1 MTHRDNQELKNT
13 KKIDNRQTDLK
24 EKLNDKT
31 PSATPENLK
40 YNHDY
45 FLNYEIND
53 PAYAADCKEYGRAIP
68 SRPFIAQLLTYTP
81 NLNFDQICAAFNLT
95 KQWQADALE
104 SRLKVMLGTQV
115 VYLSPRETFALTD
128 KNAVIKGHVVGH
140 GEGYGYVMP
149 DSGGEPIFLEV
160 NAMQNI
166 MHGDYI
172 SVRVTGLDYKGRRQG
187 EFVELLTRKVD
198 KIIGKLVLEQGAMIF
213 VPENRRI
220 SHHFGITPEHANG
233 AKIGQI
239 VLIKMLTPPSKE
251 ALATGSV
258 LEILGDEMNAGLEIK
273 IALFNHNIPHEWPQT
288 VLDEVAAIPDTVSE
302 QDKLNKRDVRDLPLV
317 TIDGITARDFDDAV
331 FAEQVGTGFRLYV
344 AIADVAHYV
353 RLGTPLDDE
362 AVNRATSVYFPNK
375 VIPMLPE
382 KLSNGLCSLNPD
394 VDRLCML
401 CVMDI
406 DASGAITHAEFYNAV
421 MRSHARFTYE
431 TVAQILEGDGLLRK
445 NYAKLVPH
453 LDTLYALFKVLKIAR
468 DQRGSINFE
477 TRETEVEY
485 DAEGHIESIKP
496 SSRTEAHMVIEECM
510 IAANVATAMFLTHYK
525 VPALYRVHPKP
536 PEERLNKLREFLKE
550 FNLGLNGGLS
560 PTSKDYADTLQAASE
575 KEAFEMIQTVMLRSL
590 SQAIYHPDNEG
601 HFGLA
606 LEHYAHFTSPIRRYP
621 DLLAHR
627 AIKFIIARGVHMI
640 NLTNK
645 SIQDNI
651 QNNIQDLDIS
661 AYSYD
666 HAKMLFLGEQCS
678 MAERRADDAVREA
691 TDWLKCQ
698 FMKQYVGETFAGK
711 ITGVTNFGLFVE
723 LNDVFIEGLVHVSS
737 LTDDFY
743 KFDAD
748 KHRLIGE
755 RTGRM
760 LRLNDPVMIRV
771 MEANPE
777 TKKIDFQ
784 MLGLKQDARNQMGIR
799 KKKSPSDLSISSK
812 LAKSKASKSQALKIK
827 SSAQS
832 AKVSTKVKSE
842 KSKKFKSKKR

>member
-1 MTHRDNQELKNT
+1 MTHSDNQELKNT
-13 KKIDNRQTDLK
+13 KKINKTQSDQK
-24 EKLNDKT
+24 GKLNDAIPSGT
-31 PSATPENLK
+31 PVDMK
-40 YNHDY
+40 YNKDY
-45 FLNYEIND
+45 FLNYEVND
-53 PAYAADCKEYGRAIP
+53 PAYAADCKKYGRAIP
-68 SRPFIAQLLTYTP
+68 SRPFIAQLLTFSP
-81 NLNFDQICAAFNLT
+81 NLSFDQICTAFNLT

-115 VYLSPRETFALTD
+115 VFLSPRETFALTD
-128 KNAVIKGHVVGH
+128 KHALIKGHVVGH
-140 GEGYGYVMP
+140 GEGYGYLQP
-149 DSGGEPIFLEV
+149 DSGGEPIFLEAS
-160 NAMQNI
+160 AMQNI

-187 EFVELLTRKVD
+187 EFVDLITRKVD

-251 ALATGSV
+251 AIATGSV

-273 IALFNHNIPHEWPQT
+273 IALFNHNIPHEWPQML
-288 VLDEVAAIPDTVSE
+288 LDEVAAIPDEVSE

-331 FAEQVGTGFRLYV
+331 FAEQVGTGFKLYV

-353 RLGTPLDDE
+353 RLGTPLNDE

-406 DASGAITHAEFYNAV
+406 DASGTITHAEFYNAV

-431 TVAQILEGDGLLRK
+431 TVAQILEGDTLLRK
-445 NYAKLVPH
+445 NYAQLVPH
-453 LDTLYALFKVLKIAR
+453 LDTLYALFKVLKVAR

-510 IAANVATAMFLTHYK
+510 IAANVATAKFLTHYK
-525 VPALYRVHPKP
+525 VPALYRVHPRP

-560 PTSKDYADTLQAASE
+560 PTSKDYADTLAAASE

-590 SQAIYHPDNEG
+590 SQAVYHPDNDG

-606 LEHYAHFTSPIRRYP
+606 LQHYAHFTSPIRRYP

-627 AIKFIIARGVHMI
+627 GIKFLIARGVHAI
-640 NLTNK
+640 NLANK
-645 SIQDNI
+645 ATHEAEQPVDVTEY
-651 QNNIQDLDIS
+651 
-661 AYSYD
+661 AYD
-666 HAKMLFLGEQCS
+666 HVKMLSLGEQCS

-698 FMKQYVGETFAGK
+698 FMQQYVGETFAGK

-723 LNDVFIEGLVHVSS
+723 LNDVFIEGLIHVSS
-737 LTDDFY
+737 LNDDFY

-748 KHRLIGE
+748 KHRLLGE

-760 LRLNDPVMIRV
+760 IRLNDPVMIRV

-784 MLGLKQDARNQMGIR
+784 MLGLKQDAHSQMGIR
-799 KKKSPSDLSISSK
+799 KKKNPSDPSISSK
-812 LAKSKASKSQALKIK
+812 LAKSKASKRQALKAK
-827 SSAQS
+827 SSAQPA
-832 AKVSTKVKSE
+832 AKAKPE
-842 KSKKFKSKKR
+842 KSKKSKSKKK